1 MVRDPLNGD
10 GRRYGVDKIVDW
22 EFRGLDEMSASHQDL
37 LSVEKSTEIEEWLAL
52 VDVQDNP
59 DSMAAV
65 SSS

>member
-1 MVRDPLNGD
+1 
-10 GRRYGVDKIVDW
+10 
-22 EFRGLDEMSASHQDL
+22 MSASHQDL
-37 LSVEKSTEIEEWLAL
+37 LSVEKSTEIEEWFAL